1 MMILEWQSDTLIMQ
15 QECGMTLTGLK
26 THDYPFGSLFTKS
39 SGPSIWM
46 KNNSFVMGTAPATNR
61 YTGLWIKDTND
72 NDVAYIVH
80 QANKNNSQN
89 IRLLVSN
96 TDGVNIYQ
104 TALTFQ
110 STINGEFNF
119 YPDADNVVNLGKST
133 NKWTNVYATNFTG
146 DLVGNATSATKAT
159 QDASGNV
166 ITDTYATKLYVDNE
180 ISGIVNSAPATLDTL
195 NELASALGD
204 DPNFATTIATQI
216 GTKANDSD
224 VVHTSGNETIDG
236 NKFFSKTIRRT
247 ADITTSA
254 AEEVYK
260 FTDTNATPC
269 GSIYNRMYWVSNK
282 VFNRHHA
289 YNATSGK
296 DMYVEVVSDNDGSGV
311 INTGGSVTDNRNLTT
326 VTAGTGST
334 YVATMGWVNNPETST
349 NVVHRSGDETI
360 VGTKTFSSNI
370 VGNISGSSTS
380 CTGNSVSATKLAT
393 GRTINIQ
400 DADGTNTGTAVT
412 FNGTTNGVIK
422 LPATIKATIT
432 GNASTATQFSANKSV
447 TLTGDVT
454 GTASSNA
461 GWSVATTLA
470 NSGATA
476 GTYGPTADVTGNN
489 NATIVVPQ
497 ITVDAKGRVTAV
509 TTKTLTCKNNTY
521 TVNDATL
528 TIQKNGTTV
537 KTFTANA
544 SSNVTANI
552 TVPTKVSEL
561 TNDSGYITGVSWD
574 NVSGKP
580 STFTPK
586 THTHD
591 DRYYTESEINT
602 KLGIKAND
610 ANVVH
615 LTGDES
621 IANKKYFD
629 STNNSSSCIK
639 RITDYAT
646 EDTPTRNVYQHLAF
660 QDKNNKN
667 LALVQYASRSSNV
680 RDLDLYVFDASG
692 SGYGIKIGTNKE
704 VTPIANN
711 EYSLGST
718 SNKWLSVCAT
728 NFYGDYGSFSNKVEA
743 PLVRA
748 TADLGLVLANKDS
761 KAPTT
766 TSGWNQLQFYDKNM
780 VQLGYFQLSS
790 NTNANVYNWVGRKNA
805 NLTDWRNIFWNVDV
819 GVFGCDP
826 PNTVSLG
833 SSSNKWA
840 QLHCTEIT
848 TYGSNFL
855 RSIYGDYGTF
865 CRNDGNNLYLMV
877 TAKGDQTGDFTT
889 ARPIRVSLSD
899 RKSVV

>member
-1 MMILEWQSDTLIMQ
+1 MLIMNKIKSIIMARL
-15 QECGMTLTGLK
+15 GPTGLTQVFVEIKNWVVSKLSSKANDSDVVHKSEDETIDGNK
-26 THDYPFGSLFTKS
+26 TFGSLFTKS

-119 YPDADNVVNLGKST
+119 YPDADNVVNLGKAT

-204 DPNFATTIATQI
+204 DPNFATTMATQI

-400 DADGTNTGTAVT
+400 DSDGTNTGTAVT

-432 GNASTATQFSANKSV
+432 GNASTATQVSANKSV

-561 TNDSGYITGVSWD
+561 TNDSGFLTSHQTVTNSAPTLAWGTTSTIGGVGGTNLTVKMPANPNTDTLMTQNVSTTAATYPILLCPTANATANQGAKSGLFASAVKVNPSTGMVTASGFTGDVTGNVTGNCSGTAGNVAWA

-580 STFTPK
+580 STYTPSS
-586 THTHD
+586 HTHD
-591 DRYYTESEINT
+591 DRYYTESEIYT
-602 KLGIKAND
+602 KLSSKSNTGHTHDDRYYTETEVNNLLSGKANTSGTYS
-610 ANVVH
+610 N
-615 LTGDES
+615 LTVG
-621 IANKKYFD
+621 N
-629 STNNSSSCIK
+629 
-639 RITDYAT
+639 AT
-646 EDTPTRNVYQHLAF
+646 KATQ
-660 QDKNNKN
+660 
-667 LALVQYASRSSNV
+667 
-680 RDLDLYVFDASG
+680 DASG
-692 SGYGIKIGTNKE
+692 
-704 VTPIANN
+704 
-711 EYSLGST
+711 
-718 SNKWLSVCAT
+718 
-728 NFYGDYGSFSNKVEA
+728 
-743 PLVRA
+743 
-748 TADLGLVLANKDS
+748 
-761 KAPTT
+761 
-766 TSGWNQLQFYDKNM
+766 
-780 VQLGYFQLSS
+780 
-790 NTNANVYNWVGRKNA
+790 NV
-805 NLTDWRNIFWNVDV
+805 I
-819 GVFGCDP
+819 
-826 PNTVSLG
+826 S
-833 SSSNKWA
+833 
-840 QLHCTEIT
+840 T
-848 TYGSNFL
+848 TYGKLTSENTWARNNTFKSNV
-855 RSIYGDYGTF
+855 II
-865 CRNDGNNLYLMV
+865 NDGEYDY
-877 TAKGDQTGDFTT
+877 TQTPTINYT
-889 ARPIRVSLSD
+889 
-899 RKSVV
+899 

>member
-119 YPDADNVVNLGKST
+119 YPDADNVLNLGKST

-180 ISGIVNSAPATLDTL
+180 ISGIVNSAPETLDTL

-204 DPNFATTIATQI
+204 DPNFATTMATQI

-544 SSNVTANI
+544 SSDVTANI

-561 TNDSGYITGVSWD
+561 TNDSGFLTAHQSLANYSTLANTVKSLSISGKTITVTPGSGSAYTLTTQDTVDWSGVINKPTTFAPSSHTHGQITNDGMIGTAANKPLITTTGGVVTTGSFGTVANTFCQGNDSRLSDARTPKAHTHAKSDITDFPTLATVATSGSYADLSNKPTIPVIDSTLSAFQADHLHPRRRHPLLPHQGHGEVIRRRTHVVAATGVSS
-574 NVSGKP
+574 VP
-580 STFTPK
+580 RPTPCGRAK
-586 THTHD
+586 
-591 DRYYTESEINT
+591 S
-602 KLGIKAND
+602 
-610 ANVVH
+610 
-615 LTGDES
+615 
-621 IANKKYFD
+621 
-629 STNNSSSCIK
+629 
-639 RITDYAT
+639 
-646 EDTPTRNVYQHLAF
+646 
-660 QDKNNKN
+660 
-667 LALVQYASRSSNV
+667 AS
-680 RDLDLYVFDASG
+680 A
-692 SGYGIKIGTNKE
+692 
-704 VTPIANN
+704 
-711 EYSLGST
+711 
-718 SNKWLSVCAT
+718 
-728 NFYGDYGSFSNKVEA
+728 
-743 PLVRA
+743 
-748 TADLGLVLANKDS
+748 
-761 KAPTT
+761 
-766 TSGWNQLQFYDKNM
+766 
-780 VQLGYFQLSS
+780 
-790 NTNANVYNWVGRKNA
+790 
-805 NLTDWRNIFWNVDV
+805 
-819 GVFGCDP
+819 
-826 PNTVSLG
+826 
-833 SSSNKWA
+833 
-840 QLHCTEIT
+840 
-848 TYGSNFL
+848 
-855 RSIYGDYGTF
+855 
-865 CRNDGNNLYLMV
+865 
-877 TAKGDQTGDFTT
+877 
-889 ARPIRVSLSD
+889 
-899 RKSVV
+899 